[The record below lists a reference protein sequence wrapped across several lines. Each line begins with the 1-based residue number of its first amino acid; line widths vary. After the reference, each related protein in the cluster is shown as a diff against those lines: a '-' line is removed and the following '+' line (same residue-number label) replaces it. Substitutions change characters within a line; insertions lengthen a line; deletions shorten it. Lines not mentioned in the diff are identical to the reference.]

1 MPYADSEGIRI
12 YFDDTGEGEPVLL
25 GLPGW
30 CNTHTIFA
38 PLAERLSAVHR
49 VLAMDWRGHGNSQAS
64 DRDFGFPE
72 MAGDAIAV
80 MEAAGAR
87 SVIPIA
93 QGQAP
98 WAAVE
103 LHRRLGERMPK
114 MIISSWPVISPSG
127 NPLASRFLNAIRAL
141 GYYERWR
148 DEGAEQLL
156 TMWLSGAPPS
166 VETQIREQMLLQGYE
181 TWSRAGREILAMYA
195 LEGEPLRVLSGLN
208 PPVPVLHVY
217 CQPRAPEF
225 LSVQEAFARDNSW
238 YSVHRLEGVSQFP
251 TLEVPDEMAG
261 VIREFLR

>member
-1 MPYADSEGIRI
+1 MPFADSDGIRI
-12 YFDDTGEGEPVLL
+12 FYDDTGEGEPALL
-25 GLPGW
+25 CLPGW
-30 CNTHTIFA
+30 CNTHTIFE
-38 PLAERLSAVHR
+38 PLAERLSADHR

-72 MAGDAIAV
+72 MARDAVAV
-80 MEAAGAR
+80 MQDSGAQ

-103 LHRRLGERMPK
+103 LHRLLGERVPK
-114 MIISSWPVISPSG
+114 IVISSWPVISPSG

-141 GYYERWR
+141 QYYERWR
-148 DEGAEQLL
+148 EGAEQLL
-156 TMWLSGAPPS
+156 TMWLNGAPAF
-166 VETQIREQMLLQGYE
+166 VETQIREQMLRQGFE
-181 TWSRAGREILAMYA
+181 MWSRGGREILAMYA
-195 LEGEPLRVLSGLN
+195 LEGEPLRVLSN
-208 PPVPVLHVY
+208 FSPPVSVLHVY

-225 LSVQEAFARDNSW
+225 LAVQESFAREHPW

-251 TLEVPDEMAG
+251 TVEVPDETAA